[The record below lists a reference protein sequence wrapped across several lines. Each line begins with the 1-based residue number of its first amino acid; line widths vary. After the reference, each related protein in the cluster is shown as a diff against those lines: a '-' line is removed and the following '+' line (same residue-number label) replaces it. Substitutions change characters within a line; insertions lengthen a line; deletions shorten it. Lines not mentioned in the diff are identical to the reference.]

1 MIKKLVLLCVAFVVG
16 FAVFAFLDYKTVV
29 EIQINGPI
37 YERIVLGK
45 DVIAD
50 VLPPPAYIVETNMVV
65 LQLLGEEDPVER
77 AHLRERLGSLEA
89 SAETCVLAGAS
100 AKRDAA

>member
-1 MIKKLVLLCVAFVVG
+1 M
-16 FAVFAFLDYKTVV
+16 V